1 MWFLLQ
7 SIRKELIKKY
17 GDINSD
23 KVFSLDDYKMYL
35 LNNFL
40 DEKYNNQKEIDGL
53 LKKLMK
59 E

>member
-1 MWFLLQ
+1 MMLAKTIKIKDLV
-7 SIRKELIKKY
+7 KKY
-17 GDINSD
+17 GDNNSD

-40 DEKYNNQKEIDGL
+40 DEKYYNQKEIDGL

-59 E
+59 D